1 MKAPEG
7 IQTARFYATSQE
19 KSKPKKKSKLS
30 KFSDGELI
38 DEITK
43 RGHTIEC
50 DHKASAEYWKKKY
63 LDLLSEY
70 TELLK
75 SLNKKNSAKI
85 KL

>member
-1 MKAPEG
+1 MSAPQG
-7 IQTARFYATSQE
+7 IQTVRFYAASEE

-30 KFSDGELI
+30 KFSDLELI

-43 RGHTIEC
+43 RGYIKEC
-50 DHKASAEYWKKKY
+50 DHKASAEYWSKKY
-63 LDLLSEY
+63 LELLDEY
-70 TELLK
+70 SELLK